1 MSEYKSQTKYF
12 HEIKGVYLSYKG
24 KTNNDSL
31 FPIHTF
37 KLSSKKAMSSEKGAW
52 NAIIIYSTTHTH
64 FCIRNN

>member
-1 MSEYKSQTKYF
+1 MSEYKLQTKYF

-37 KLSSKKAMSSEKGAW
+37 KLSSKKAMSSEKGA
-52 NAIIIYSTTHTH
+52 
-64 FCIRNN
+64 